1 MHKCTIAIPTYN
13 RGHTI
18 RNAIESAMIQDMP
31 DLEILVIDDQSTDQT
46 FEIVQSYSDPRLR
59 VVRNEINVGLFGN
72 FNRCLELANSQY
84 IRILCDDDKL
94 LPGCI
99 RREVDVM
106 DANESVAL
114 LFSKG
119 QRIDVSGRKVGP
131 VGDHFHQGIYAGVD
145 AIYAALWFKA
155 HYAINPITLPSGVLL
170 RKEAVRKAGWFDT
183 TMKMEGDIDFWLRIL
198 EHGDMA
204 VLSSF
209 GCEIKFHPRQVS
221 HRLLGDI
228 EVVREAFNITE
239 KYSKLLVE
247 RRSYNRIR
255 QQLVAYSLGVA
266 YKLWR
271 FGLYK
276 ESREHWDLARTSNV
290 SMVATSFAIVRLI
303 SLRLLMKITGVRLIP
318 IRILREI

>member
-1 MHKCTIAIPTYN
+1 MYKCTIAIPTYN
-13 RGHTI
+13 REDAI
-18 RNAIESAMIQDMP
+18 CDAIESALIQDMP
-31 DLEILVIDDQSTDQT
+31 DLEILVIDDQSTDRT
-46 FEIVQSYSDPRLR
+46 FEILQNYSDPRLR
-59 VVRNEINVGLFGN
+59 IVRNDINVGLFGN

-84 IRILCDDDKL
+84 IRILCDDDRL

-99 RREVDVM
+99 PREVDVM
-106 DANESVAL
+106 EVNERVSL

-119 QRIDVSGRKVGP
+119 QRIDVFGHKVGP
-131 VGDHFHQGIYAGVD
+131 VGDHFRQGIYAGVD
-145 AIYAALWFKA
+145 AICAVLWFKA

-170 RKEAVRKAGWFDT
+170 RKEAVHKAGWFDT

-209 GCEIKFHPRQVS
+209 GCEIKFHPCQVS
-221 HRLLGDI
+221 SKLLGDI
-228 EVVREAFNITE
+228 DVLREAFNIAE

-247 RRSYNRIR
+247 RRSYNRIK
-255 QQLVAYSLGVA
+255 QQLVAYALGMA

-271 FGLYK
+271 LGLYK

-290 SMVATSFAIVRLI
+290 SMVAASLAVVRLI

-318 IRILREI
+318 VSILREI